1 MFLRRRLVGIP
12 TNLGG
17 PACGHSIRS
26 ARILVVRRIAL
37 ILSALLVLAP
47 VSGCSGGDDERAW
60 PKDYQ
65 GLWMGICEAV
75 TTKVADDPAVD
86 VTEVCRCTL
95 DGLMSAF
102 TLADYESWSQEVRDG
117 AAAPYVTMCWPKD

>member
-1 MFLRRRLVGIP
+1 
-12 TNLGG
+12 
-17 PACGHSIRS
+17 
-26 ARILVVRRIAL
+26 
-37 ILSALLVLAP
+37 
-47 VSGCSGGDDERAW
+47 
-60 PKDYQ
+60 
-65 GLWMGICEAV
+65 MGICEAV